1 VSDAC
6 EFTRRIEIGRLP
18 RETAVY
24 DIAATA
30 VERAAL
36 MRRFDLVA
44 LDQLE
49 ATVRIERLP
58 GGFIRLSARLKAALV
73 QPCVVTLDP
82 VSSRIDEAFTVL
94 YGPPAEVGDVVLDGA
109 AEPIEPLEGE
119 VIDIGEAVAQQL
131 SLALDPFPRSAGA
144 LPSSDDLSG
153 TGIVAESPFAVLAKL
168 RKNQDS

>member
-1 VSDAC
+1 
-6 EFTRRIEIGRLP
+6 
-18 RETAVY
+18 
-24 DIAATA
+24 
-30 VERAAL
+30 
-36 MRRFDLVA
+36 
-44 LDQLE
+44 
-49 ATVRIERLP
+49 
-58 GGFIRLSARLKAALV
+58 
-73 QPCVVTLDP
+73 
-82 VSSRIDEAFTVL
+82 VL